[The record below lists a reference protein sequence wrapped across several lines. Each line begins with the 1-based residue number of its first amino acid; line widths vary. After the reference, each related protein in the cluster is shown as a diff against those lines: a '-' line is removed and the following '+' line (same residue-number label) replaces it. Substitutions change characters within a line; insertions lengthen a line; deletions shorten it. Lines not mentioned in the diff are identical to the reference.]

1 MGTILATV
9 GAALA
14 ALLLSGAAAFTVVST
29 QSTQAPAN
37 APGAPAAVQ
46 YGAN

>member
-9 GAALA
+9 GAGIA
-14 ALLLSGAAAFTVVST
+14 ALVLSGVAAYTVVST